1 MPPPRLTDEQCQ
13 EAWDAFEAHEK
24 RYVPGAKAIGISEN
38 AFRNRIQRAKERG
51 LHLSDGARNAI
62 QNAGLSGTEGK
73 GGWIHNYEL
82 GEDGKRYKIGTTRW
96 AAEIDSAE
104 QNVLDR
110 IRDAFEGLTPAA
122 PVGRPAD
129 THADLCNVLPL
140 YDVHWAMAAWGKET
154 GDQDY
159 DLTLARD
166 DLMRGLETILTT
178 APRANT
184 CVILLGGDFL
194 HADDDNGQT
203 PASKHPLDVASRQ
216 FMAIDT
222 GIAILKYAVT
232 RVLEHHD
239 NVVIRVL
246 RGNHDPNSH
255 RTLSFSLREWLANN
269 DRATVDMTP
278 NELFMFQ
285 WGRSGVF
292 GQHGDKMK
300 PVDLAL
306 KLSDVCQFWT
316 ESPHRYAY
324 TGHKHSMAAQRI
336 GGLNWERL
344 EPFAPSD
351 VYGASWVNRR
361 AMKMDTYHRQRGRV
375 GTVMDPLERDV

>member
-1 MPPPRLTDEQCQ
+1 MPTPRLTDEQCQ
-13 EAWDAFEAHEK
+13 EAWDA
-24 RYVPGAKAIGISEN
+24 YVNCDMVATAAAQALGLGRNAYNNRLVQAKVRGFHLSEGAK
-38 AFRNRIQRAKERG
+38 RVVTR
-51 LHLSDGARNAI
+51 
-62 QNAGLSGTEGK
+62 AGLTPREAR
-73 GGWIHNYEL
+73 GGWIHDYDS
-82 GEDGKRYKIGTTRW
+82 DGKKVGTTRW
-96 AAEIDSAE
+96 AVENDSAE
-104 QNVLDR
+104 QDVLDR

-122 PVGRPAD
+122 PVSRPAD
-129 THADLCNVLPL
+129 TQADLCNVLPL
-140 YDVHWAMAAWGKET
+140 YDVHWGMAAWGKET

-166 DLMRGLETILTT
+166 DLMRGLDTILMT
-178 APRANT
+178 APKANT
-184 CVILLGGDFL
+184 CVMLLGGDFL

-222 GIAILKYAVT
+222 GITILKYAVT

-255 RTLSFSLREWLANN
+255 RTISFALREWLANN

-306 KLSDVCQFWT
+306 KLSDVCRFWT

-361 AMKMDTYHRQRGRV
+361 AMKMDTYHKQRGRV
-375 GTVMDPLERDV
+375 GTIMDPMERE